1 VSRSKSGRGT
11 VTAPIFLP
19 VPEVKLPKRPDLAG
33 CGTRGDGV
41 AGLIVPNRVEGEGPV
56 SQAAL
61 PCTSMVT
68 CASS

>member
-19 VPEVKLPKRPDLAG
+19 VPQLKLPYAERAWN
-33 CGTRGDGV
+33 GV
-41 AGLIVPNRVEGEGPV
+41 RGLIVPNRAEWEDPV